1 VDAWLVTLC
10 ASRAFNMLVFQTYA
24 AALPVLWHAWGMT
37 AVQAGSVSTGFQA
50 GYAVSLLCFSAL
62 ADRIGARRVFLWSG
76 WLSAA
81 VALGFAL
88 FARSY
93 PSGLLLYTLVGLSQG
108 GTYTTAIM
116 LIADRYPPAR
126 RGGAVGWLL
135 ASSSLGYA
143 LSLLLTGLALRG
155 GYPLAFV
162 LTGVGPTI
170 AMGLALLALRVT
182 PNRIHARAQGGRF
195 SGEVL
200 RNRSAMRLILGY
212 TFHSWELLGMWAWT
226 PAFVAA
232 ATGAAGATVLRAAE
246 LGAFMSAAFHLT
258 GLVASFSMGRLS
270 DRLGRRTVLVAMA
283 ATAAACSFTF
293 GWLIG
298 WPLALVFAVGA
309 VYAFT
314 ALGDS
319 PVLSTAVTE
328 AVNPS
333 YLGSALALRSLLG
346 FGAGAI
352 APLAFG
358 AVLKA
363 TNPPGATPTLWG
375 WAFVTLGL
383 GGLAATIC
391 AWGLPR
397 SPGGSER
404 RPATAAEVVH
414 ARR

>member
-1 VDAWLVTLC
+1 MSGARPAGRALDGWLLALC
-10 ASRAFNMLVFQTYA
+10 ASRSFNMLVFQSYA
-24 AALPVLWHAWGMT
+24 AALPVVWTAWQMS
-37 AVQAGSVSTGFQA
+37 AVQAGSISTGFQA
-50 GYAVSLLCFSAL
+50 AYAVSLLCFSAL
-62 ADRIGARRVFLWSG
+62 ADRVGARRVFLLSG
-76 WLSAA
+76 WIAAA
-81 VALGFAL
+81 VALAFAL
-88 FARSY
+88 WARSY
-93 PSGLLLYTLVGLSQG
+93 LSALLLYTLVGLSQG

-126 RGGAVGWLL
+126 RGAAVGWLL

-143 LSLLLTGLALRG
+143 LSLLVSGLAMRRG
-155 GYPLAFV
+155 GYPLAFI
-162 LTGVGPTI
+162 LTGTGP
-170 AMGLALLALRVT
+170 ALGMVLAWLALRST
-182 PNRIHARAQGGRF
+182 PDRVHQRAQGLRF
-195 SGEVL
+195 GGEVL
-200 RNRSAMRLILGY
+200 RNGPAMRLILGY

-232 ATGAAGATVLRAAE
+232 ALGAAGSTVLRAAE

-258 GLVASFSMGRLS
+258 GLVASSTMGRLS
-270 DRLGRRTVLVAMA
+270 DRLGRRAVLVTMAAMA
-283 ATAAACSFTF
+283 TVCSFLF

-298 WPLALVFAVGA
+298 WPLALIFAVGA

-328 AVNPS
+328 AVSPS

-363 TNPPGATPTLWG
+363 TNATGVPPTMWG

-383 GGLAATIC
+383 GGLGATLC
-391 AWGLPR
+391 ALGLPR
-397 SPGGSER
+397 KPIDR
-404 RPATAAEVVH
+404 AP
-414 ARR
+414 

>member
-10 ASRAFNMLVFQTYA
+10 ASRTFNMLVFQTYA
-24 AALPVLWHAWGMT
+24 AALPVLWQAWQMS

-62 ADRIGARRVFLWSG
+62 ADRVGARRVFLGAG

-81 VALGFAL
+81 VALGFAFL
-88 FARSY
+88 ARSY
-93 PSGLLLYTLVGLSQG
+93 LSGLVLYTLVGLSQG

-135 ASSSLGYA
+135 AASSLGYA
-143 LSLLLTGLALRG
+143 ASLFLSGVALRRG

-162 LTGVGPTI
+162 LTGAGPAVGT
-170 AMGLALLALRVT
+170 ALAWLALRAT
-182 PNRIHARAQGGRF
+182 PNRVHARARGGRF
-195 SGEVL
+195 GGEVL
-200 RNRSAMRLILGY
+200 GNGPAMRLILGY

-232 ATGAAGATVLRAAE
+232 AIGASGATVLRAAE

-258 GLVASFSMGRLS
+258 GLVASSSMGRLS
-270 DRLGRRTVLVAMA
+270 DRLGRRAVLVAMA
-283 ATAAACSFTF
+283 ATAAACSFAF

-298 WPLALVFAVGA
+298 WPLALIFAVGA

-328 AVNPS
+328 AVDPA

-363 TNPPGATPTLWG
+363 TNPAGAPPTLWG

-383 GGLAATIC
+383 GGLVATIC

-397 SPGGSER
+397 SLTS
-404 RPATAAEVVH
+404 RPRA
-414 ARR
+414 

>member
-1 VDAWLVTLC
+1 MTDAWLFSLC

-24 AALPVLWHAWGMT
+24 AALPVLWQAWQMT

-62 ADRIGARRVFLWSG
+62 ADRVGARRVFVASG
-76 WLSAA
+76 CLSAV

-93 PSGLLLYTLVGLSQG
+93 PSGLVLYTLVGLSQG

-143 LSLLLTGLALRG
+143 GSLLLSGAALRHG

-162 LTGVGPTI
+162 LTGVGPAI
-170 AMGLALLALRVT
+170 GMALAWLALWAT
-182 PNRIHARAQGGRF
+182 PNRVHARAQGGRF
-195 SGEVL
+195 GGEVL
-200 RNRSAMRLILGY
+200 SNGPAMRLILGY

-232 ATGAAGATVLRAAE
+232 AVGAAGATVIRAAE

-270 DRLGRRTVLVAMA
+270 DQLGRRTVLVAMA
-283 ATAAACSFTF
+283 ATAAACSFVF

-358 AVLKA
+358 AVLNA
-363 TNPPGATPTLWG
+363 TNPPDATPTLWG

-391 AWGLPR
+391 AWGLR
-397 SPGGSER
+397 QE
-404 RPATAAEVVH
+404 TTEVAP